1 VLLSTIRGAQFTV
14 GVALTGSWSAAML
27 APTQAQDAC
36 DQGASMFDF
45 VRRRALSL
53 VSFWLL
59 SIVAPAWADPV
70 LDWSAAVD
78 TATAKLPGARG
89 DRARAIA
96 WLAAFNAL
104 NAIDPRYRPYE
115 PAPAAITPGGAAP
128 APTAALAAA
137 LYTALAVERDAGVT
151 LGSRAAVLLL
161 AARAGDRL
169 GRVDSVLKE
178 PGPGIYVKPG
188 YAKQGTSV
196 TLAGLA
202 PFGVRSAL
210 AFDPGPPPVT
220 GSEAAA
226 RDIAEVRAL
235 GAAQSTTRSA
245 EQTAAALFWNS
256 GEPADYAAVV
266 TPVLEARK
274 LDALDSARILALD
287 AMISVD
293 TGITM
298 VLLKD
303 RYQHWR
309 PETAIA
315 GPFAAAADR
324 AAGWQPLVRVPNS
337 PEYPSGGGSGAGG
350 LEVVLPRLMG
360 ATGALEWRNS
370 QTQQT
375 RRWPDA
381 ATLATEFAA
390 ARVWA
395 GVHFRSAVEAG
406 RKVGRGVA
414 TEILDRQ
421 LLPR

>member
-1 VLLSTIRGAQFTV
+1 
-14 GVALTGSWSAAML
+14 
-27 APTQAQDAC
+27 
-36 DQGASMFDF
+36 MFDF
-45 VRRRALSL
+45 ARRRALVFLSCSL
-53 VSFWLL
+53 VS
-59 SIVAPAWADPV
+59 IVVPAWADPV
-70 LDWSAAVD
+70 LDWSLTLD

-104 NAIDPRYRPYE
+104 NAIDPRYRAYE
-115 PAPAAITPGGAAP
+115 PAPPAIASGGVAP

-137 LYTALAVERDAGVT
+137 LYTALAVEPEVDQALLLRNYRDTLAAVKAAPERDAGVA
-151 LGSRAAVLLL
+151 LGSRAAALLL
-161 AARAGDRL
+161 AARASDRL
-169 GRVDSVLKE
+169 GRVESVLKE
-178 PGPGIYVKPG
+178 PGPGVYVKPG
-188 YAKQGTSV
+188 YAKMGSSV

-202 PFGVRSAL
+202 PFGVRSIP
-210 AFDPGPPPVT
+210 AFDPGPPPAT

-235 GAAQSTTRSA
+235 GAVQSVTRSA
-245 EQTAAALFWNS
+245 DQTAAALFWNS
-256 GEPADYAAVV
+256 GDPADYAALV

-274 LDALDSARILALD
+274 LDALDTARILALD
-287 AMISVD
+287 ALISVD
-293 TGITM
+293 TNI
-298 VLLKD
+298 VIVAFKE
-303 RYQHWR
+303 RYKHWR

-315 GPFAAAADR
+315 GPFAAPADR
-324 AAGWQPLVRVPNS
+324 EAGWQALVRVPNS
-337 PEYPSGGGSGAGG
+337 PDYPSGGGSGAGT

-360 ATGALEWRNS
+360 ATGPLEWRNS

-375 RRWPDA
+375 RLWPDA
-381 ATLATEFAA
+381 AALANEFAS

-395 GVHFRSAVEAG
+395 GVHFRSAVDAG

>member
-1 VLLSTIRGAQFTV
+1 
-14 GVALTGSWSAAML
+14 ML
-27 APTQAQDAC
+27 
-36 DQGASMFDF
+36 DF
-45 VRRRALSL
+45 ARRRALSF
-53 VSFWLL
+53 VSFWLM

-115 PAPAAITPGGAAP
+115 PAPAAIAPGGAAP

-137 LYTALAVERDAGVT
+137 LYTALAVEPEADQALLLRNYRDTLAAVKAAPERDAGAA

-169 GRVDSVLKE
+169 GRVESALKE
-178 PGPGIYVKPG
+178 PGPGVYVKPG
-188 YAKQGTSV
+188 YAKLGTSV

-202 PFGVRSAL
+202 PFGVRSAQ
-210 AFDPGPPPVT
+210 AFDPGPPPAT

-226 RDIAEVRAL
+226 GDIAEVRAL
-235 GAAQSTTRSA
+235 GAAQSTMRSA
-245 EQTAAALFWNS
+245 DQTAAALFWNS
-256 GEPADYAAVV
+256 GEPGDYAAVV
-266 TPVLEARK
+266 TPVLEAHK
-274 LDALDSARILALD
+274 LDALDTARILALD

-315 GPFAAAADR
+315 GPFAPAAER

-381 ATLATEFAA
+381 AALANEFAA

-395 GVHFRSAVEAG
+395 GVHFRSAVDAG

>member
-1 VLLSTIRGAQFTV
+1 
-14 GVALTGSWSAAML
+14 ML
-27 APTQAQDAC
+27 
-36 DQGASMFDF
+36 DF
-45 VRRRALSL
+45 ARRRALVFVSWGL
-53 VSFWLL
+53 VSLG
-59 SIVAPAWADPV
+59 APAWADPV
-70 LDWSAAVD
+70 LDWSSTVD
-78 TATAKLPGARG
+78 SATAKVLGARG
-89 DRARAIA
+89 ERARAIA

-104 NAIDPRYRPYE
+104 NAIDPRYRAYE
-115 PAPAAITPGGAAP
+115 PAPAAVGSGTVSP
-128 APTAALAAA
+128 APTATLAAA
-137 LYTALAVERDAGVT
+137 LYTALAVEPEADQALLLRNYRDTLAAVKIAPERDAGVA

-169 GRVDSVLKE
+169 GRVDSVLKK

-188 YAKQGTSV
+188 YAKMGTSV

-202 PFGVRSAL
+202 PFGVRSVA
-210 AFDPGPPPVT
+210 AFDPGPPPAT
-220 GSEAAA
+220 GSEAAE

-256 GEPADYAAVV
+256 GEPGDYAAVV
-266 TPVLEARK
+266 TPALEARK
-274 LDALDSARILALD
+274 LDALDTTRILALE

-298 VLLKD
+298 ALLKD

-315 GPFAAAADR
+315 GPFAAAGAGE
-324 AAGWQPLVRVPNS
+324 AGWQPLVRVPNS
-337 PEYPSGGGSGAGG
+337 PEYPSGGGSGAGK

-360 ATGALEWRNS
+360 ATGALEWRNT

-381 ATLATEFAA
+381 AALGNEFAS

-395 GVHFRSAVEAG
+395 GVHFRSAVDAG
-406 RKVGRGVA
+406 RKVGRRVA